1 MTERQRLLPGEV
13 AHQDFEAGYIALSY
27 AVSYIGS
34 VTTLELL
41 NRRTGNRGWYN
52 WSLLVASAISMG
64 SIAIWGMHFIG
75 NRAIILDYGVESHQ
89 LIYNSSFTAL
99 SFFLPI
105 VVLLTAY
112 MFIGTSEDVSI
123 VRVSVGGTTAGLA
136 IVLMHYLGQFGIT
149 NYTSVYKIPF
159 VVGSVIIA
167 ILASNVALL
176 IFFVSRSRWAG
187 TWWKRIGCS
196 FVLAGAVSGMH
207 WLATVGTNYR
217 LRNAALPKS
226 TLDRKQTVIV
236 VGTLCVFTCTCLLAY
251 AIIAGTRARQMVTKV
266 RKVTL
271 SAVMFDPDGRLMV
284 STSGTLPTEVITDT
298 LNSLLDQEFSKE
310 HPVFLWF
317 YRVSRSWTGVKDIV
331 SGMQKH
337 LRHIDLK
344 KIGTEEQSELN
355 IVFRE
360 LLCVAAKKLS
370 EQLRLPMEN
379 LGALH
384 DDILHTSSNSRSRV
398 NTPVG
403 PSDIE
408 RLRKI
413 SSSGRGQTL
422 FVYREVTR
430 DEAARLQSHGYRFA
444 SVKVAT
450 DVVARS
456 LQVPRDVLT
465 EHFKDM
471 RDASQIESILEPGVH
486 IGCFACR
493 ANIDGGFDVLV
504 QKLQPNL
511 VPSVQLPVSTLTDEL
526 KQIIQSLH
534 GMTLRSVSRTLEMK
548 QNSASGFERSCI
560 GEIRSAVRALTKAYP
575 DTFWQDAV
583 FSSIPVSMP
592 CRSGNEEVEHATAQM
607 FVFRTIVPIHQRELS
622 DGIRI
627 APFDFF
633 TTQQRTFSTSR
644 DHEVFAR
651 QIHTE
656 FSGLSERYTLPPS
669 SSGIPARL
677 RALFGMSGRPSTAEK
692 TLVEN
697 PFANIMISQAVD
709 VHSAKTSMEIHEL
722 DTLRT
727 TGAAVVVRE
736 VEEPTWAEEY
746 FHLLMSKPRS
756 P

>member
-1 MTERQRLLPGEV
+1 MTERPTLLPGEI
-13 AHQDFEAGYIALSY
+13 AHQNFEVGYIALSY

-52 WSLLVASAISMG
+52 WSLLVGSAISMG

-105 VVLLTAY
+105 VVLLSAY
-112 MFIGTSEDVSI
+112 MFIGTNEDVSI
-123 VRVSVGGTTAGLA
+123 VRVSVGGTAAGLA
-136 IVLMHYLGQFGIT
+136 VVLMHYLGQFGVS

-159 VVGSVIIA
+159 VIGSVIIA
-167 ILASNVALL
+167 ILASNVALVV
-176 IFFVSRSRWAG
+176 FFVSRSRWAG

-207 WLATVGTNYR
+207 WLATVGTSYR
-217 LRNAALPKS
+217 LRSAALPKS
-226 TLDRKQTVIV
+226 TLDRKQTVV
-236 VGTLCVFTCTCLLAY
+236 VVVTLCVFTCTCLLAY
-251 AIIAGTRARQMVTKV
+251 AIVLGARARQMVTKI

-271 SAVMFDPDGRLMV
+271 SAVMFDPDGRLMI
-284 STSGTLPTEVITDT
+284 STSGSLPTEVITDT

-317 YRVSRSWTGVKDIV
+317 YRVSRSWSGVKDIV
-331 SGMQKH
+331 SVMQQH
-337 LRHIDLK
+337 LRHIDVK
-344 KIGTEEQSELN
+344 KLGTEEQSELN
-355 IVFRE
+355 LIFRE
-360 LLCVAAKKLS
+360 MLCVAAKKLS
-370 EQLRLPMEN
+370 EQLRQPLECI
-379 LGALH
+379 GALH

-398 NTPVG
+398 NTPIG
-403 PSDIE
+403 PSDVE
-408 RLRKI
+408 RLRKV
-413 SSSGRGQTL
+413 SAGKGQTL

-430 DEAARLQSHGYRFA
+430 EEAARLQSHGYRFT
-444 SVKVAT
+444 SVKIAT

-456 LQVPRDVLT
+456 LQVQREVLT
-465 EHFKDM
+465 EHLKNM
-471 RDASQIESILEPGVH
+471 RDASQIESILEPGIH
-486 IGCFACR
+486 IGGFACR
-493 ANIDGGFDVLV
+493 ANIDGGFDVLA

-511 VPSVQLPVSTLTDEL
+511 IPSVQLPIPALTDEL
-526 KQIIQSLH
+526 KQVMQLLH
-534 GMTLRSVSRTLEMK
+534 GMTLGNALRVLEMK
-548 QNSASGFERSCI
+548 QNPTSGIDRSYL
-560 GEIRSAVRALTKAYP
+560 EEVRSAVRALTKAYP
-575 DTFWQDAV
+575 DNFWQDAI
-583 FSSIPVSMP
+583 FSSIPVTMP
-592 CRSGNEEVEHATAQM
+592 CRSGNVEVDHATAQM

-622 DGIRI
+622 DGIRM

-633 TTQQRTFSTSR
+633 TAQQRAFSTSR

-656 FSGLSERYTLPPS
+656 FSGLSERYLRTPKPS
-669 SSGIPARL
+669 IIPRRL
-677 RALFGMSGRPSTAEK
+677 RALFWSSGRPTTAEK

-727 TGAAVVVRE
+727 TGAAIVVRE
-736 VEEPTWAEEY
+736 VEEPTWAEDY

>member
-1 MTERQRLLPGEV
+1 MTERPTLLPGEI
-13 AHQDFEAGYIALSY
+13 AHQNFEAGYIALSY
-27 AVSYIGS
+27 AVSYVGS

-41 NRRTGNRGWYN
+41 NRRTGSRGWYN
-52 WSLLVASAISMG
+52 WSLLVGSAISMG

-89 LIYNSSFTAL
+89 LMYNSSFTAL

-105 VVLLTAY
+105 IVLLSAY
-112 MFIGTSEDVSI
+112 MFIGAGEDVSI
-123 VRVSVGGTTAGLA
+123 VRVSIGGTTAGLA
-136 IVLMHYLGQFGIT
+136 VVLMHYLGQFGIT

-167 ILASNVALL
+167 ILASNVALM

-226 TLDRKQTVIV
+226 ALDRKQTVIV

-251 AIIAGTRARQMVTKV
+251 AIVVGAKARQMVTKV

-271 SAVMFDPDGRLMV
+271 SAVIFDPDGRLMV
-284 STSGTLPTEVITDT
+284 STSGSLPTEVITDT

-317 YRVSRSWTGVKDIV
+317 YRVSRSWTAVKDIV
-331 SGMQKH
+331 SGMQQH
-337 LRHIDLK
+337 LRHVDLK

-355 IVFRE
+355 LVFRE

-370 EQLRLPMEN
+370 EQLRHPLES

-403 PSDIE
+403 PSDVE
-408 RLRKI
+408 KLRKV
-413 SSSGRGQTL
+413 SGGRGQTL
-422 FVYREVTR
+422 FIYREVSR
-430 DEAARLQSHGYRFA
+430 EEASRLQAHGYRFA
-444 SVKVAT
+444 TVKVAL

-456 LQVPRDVLT
+456 LQVQREVLS
-465 EHFKDM
+465 EHLKNM

-486 IGCFACR
+486 LGCFACR

-511 VPSVQLPVSTLTDEL
+511 IPSVQLPISAPTDEFKL
-526 KQIIQSLH
+526 LVQSFH
-534 GMTLRSVSRTLEMK
+534 GMTLTNVLRMLEIKRDSVSGSERPLIEEM
-548 QNSASGFERSCI
+548 RS
-560 GEIRSAVRALTKAYP
+560 SVRALTKAYP
-575 DTFWQDAV
+575 DTFWQDAI
-583 FSSIPVSMP
+583 FSSVPVTMP
-592 CRSGNEEVEHATAQM
+592 CRSGNVEVEHATAQM

-622 DGIRI
+622 DGVRM

-644 DHEVFAR
+644 DHEVLAR
-651 QIHTE
+651 QIHSE
-656 FSGLSERYTLPPS
+656 FSGLSERYLRSPKPS
-669 SSGIPARL
+669 FISPRL
-677 RALFGMSGRPSTAEK
+677 RAFLWPMSKRPTTAEK

-727 TGAAVVVRE
+727 AGAAVVVRE
-736 VEEPTWAEEY
+736 VEEPTWAEDY

>member
-1 MTERQRLLPGEV
+1 MTERPTLLPGEI
-13 AHQDFEAGYIALSY
+13 AHQSFEAEYVALSY

-41 NRRTGNRGWYN
+41 NRRTGSRGWYN
-52 WSLLVASAISMG
+52 WSLLVGSAISMG

-75 NRAIILDYGVESHQ
+75 NRAIILDHGVESHQ
-89 LIYNSSFTAL
+89 LIYSSSFTAL

-105 VVLLTAY
+105 IVLLSAY
-112 MFIGTSEDVSI
+112 MFIGTSEDVRI

-136 IVLMHYLGQFGIT
+136 VVLMHYLGQFGIS

-159 VVGSVIIA
+159 VIGSVIIA
-167 ILASNVALL
+167 ILASNVALV

-207 WLATVGTNYR
+207 WLATVGTSYR
-217 LRNAALPKS
+217 LRSAALPKS
-226 TLDRKQTVIV
+226 TLDRKQTVV
-236 VGTLCVFTCTCLLAY
+236 VVVALCVFTCTCLLAY
-251 AIIAGTRARQMVTKV
+251 AIVLGTKARQMVTKV

-271 SAVMFDPDGRLMV
+271 SAVVFDPDGRLMV
-284 STSGTLPTEVITDT
+284 STSGSLPTEVITDT

-317 YRVSRSWTGVKDIV
+317 YRVSRSWSGVKDIV
-331 SGMQKH
+331 SGMQQH
-337 LRHIDLK
+337 LRHVDLK
-344 KIGTEEQSELN
+344 KVGTEEQSELN
-355 IVFRE
+355 LIFRE

-370 EQLRLPMEN
+370 EQLRQPLECI
-379 LGALH
+379 GALH
-384 DDILHTSSNSRSRV
+384 DDILHTSSNSRSRA
-398 NTPVG
+398 NTPIG
-403 PSDIE
+403 PSDAE
-408 RLRKI
+408 KLRKI
-413 SSSGRGQTL
+413 SAGRGQTL
-422 FVYREVTR
+422 FVYREATR
-430 DEAARLQSHGYRFA
+430 EEAARLQSHGYRFT

-456 LQVPRDVLT
+456 LQVPREILT
-465 EHFKDM
+465 EHFKNM

-486 IGCFACR
+486 IGGFACR
-493 ANIDGGFDVLV
+493 ANVDGGFDVLI

-511 VPSVQLPVSTLTDEL
+511 IPSVQLPIPALTDEL
-526 KQIIQSLH
+526 KQVIQSLH
-534 GMTLRSVSRTLEMK
+534 GMTLRNALRALEIK
-548 QNSASGFERSCI
+548 QNSTSGINRSYA
-560 GEIRSAVRALTKAYP
+560 GEVRSAVRALTKAYP
-575 DTFWQDAV
+575 DSFWQDAI
-583 FSSIPVSMP
+583 FSSVPITMP
-592 CRSGNEEVEHATAQM
+592 CRSGNVEVDHATAQM
-607 FVFRTIVPIHQRELS
+607 FIFRTIVPIHQRELS
-622 DGIRI
+622 DGIGM

-656 FSGLSERYTLPPS
+656 FSGLSERYLRSPKPS
-669 SSGIPARL
+669 TIPQRL
-677 RALFGMSGRPSTAEK
+677 RSFLRMSNRPATAER
-692 TLVEN
+692 TVVEN

-709 VHSAKTSMEIHEL
+709 VRSAKTSMEIHEL

-727 TGAAVVVRE
+727 AAAAIVVRE
-736 VEEPTWAEEY
+736 VEEPTWAEDH